1 MLGCER
7 DRAAELEDEAFC
19 WPREL
24 CVLRY
29 TVSPALPE
37 GFTLR
42 PVDQA
47 QGDSPRR
54 LKDTKDGRIGGAV
67 GVAVLR
73 SKDEDEAAAS
83 SLYHD
88 APQSIR
94 WYLRIDRIPAEPVEL
109 RLL

>member
-1 MLGCER
+1 M
-7 DRAAELEDEAFC
+7 
-19 WPREL
+19 
-24 CVLRY
+24 
-29 TVSPALPE
+29 
-37 GFTLR
+37 
-42 PVDQA
+42 
-47 QGDSPRR
+47 
-54 LKDTKDGRIGGAV
+54 